1 LTDRDSAWWR
11 DTILRGYALGYIL
24 FKTGDYEEALTALKD
39 VLQLCPN
46 HFSAASLVIM
56 LQLAGIRAKPLAG
69 ELAGFSA
76 ANAL

>member
-24 FKTGDYEEALTALKD
+24 SETGDYEEAVKD